1 MDISARGL
9 ALIKDYE
16 GYSADAYLCSEGVPT
31 IGWGSTRWDVKRA
44 VKLGDRCTVEQAEQ
58 LLRKE
63 LQRVEDAIDS
73 AVKVPLS
80 QGQFDAICS
89 LGFNI
94 GTGWITGIGH
104 AQATFIKYLN
114 KGQYDKVPSEFLKFK
129 RGANT
134 GNAIN
139 GLLNRRKRE
148 VAELWL
154 ADYQPH
160 SDVAATPVP
169 VVTTVP
175 TEAPM
180 AQAVTE
186 DKPTPAQAVNN
197 SASAKSALVG
207 LASTAYLAIS
217 NGYSWLFDVAK
228 EAGPQVIALK
238 TNVGVFDSLVKL
250 TPTLL
255 AALTAITLIVVI
267 VRKIAT
273 R

>member
-1 MDISARGL
+1 MDISQRGL

-16 GYSADAYLCSEGVPT
+16 GYSAEAYLCSEGVPT
-31 IGWGSTRWDVKRA
+31 IGWGSTRWDAKRP
-44 VKLGDRCTVEQAEQ
+44 VKLGDECTVDQAET

-63 LQRVEDAIDS
+63 LQRVEDAIDA
-73 AVKVPLS
+73 AVKVPVS

-94 GTGWITGIGH
+94 GTGWISGVGH
-104 AQATFIKYLN
+104 PQATFIRYLN
-114 KGQYDKVPSEFLKFK
+114 KGEYEKVPSEFLKFR

-134 GNAIN
+134 GNAID

-160 SDVAATPVP
+160 SEVASTPVP
-169 VVTTVP
+169 VVATVP

-180 AQAVTE
+180 PQAVTE
-186 DKPTPAQAVNN
+186 VKPSPVEAVQN

-207 LASTAYLAIS
+207 LASTAYLTIS

-228 EAGPQVIALK
+228 EAGPQVIALR